1 MTTQNPHPAG
11 RADDPA
17 PADRDR
23 ADDPAPAD
31 RDRAGD
37 PASEPAAGESDTR
50 EPVGEPIITAR
61 GVRKSFP
68 LGRSD
73 SIEIL
78 HGIDLDIY
86 PGEFVAIVG
95 ASGSGKST
103 LLYALSGIDLPTSGT
118 VTIAGQDLAQLS
130 VKQLEEFRLNHIGF
144 IFQQPQLLDGVTL
157 RENALLPAQ
166 WHSKPHQQAAAADA
180 DRWFRQLGIDHVA
193 HIDAAAASG
202 GQRQRAGII
211 RALVN
216 NPDVCFADEP
226 TGALDSENAAA
237 VLDVLTKLHQDG
249 LTIVMVTHDAAV
261 AARAQRIITVTDGV
275 VPAA

>member
-1 MTTQNPHPAG
+1 MTTQNPHPDG
-11 RADDPA
+11 RADNPA

-23 ADDPAPAD
+23 AEAN
-31 RDRAGD
+31 

-103 LLYALSGIDLPTSGT
+103 LLYALSGIDLPTGGT

-193 HIDAAAASG
+193 HTDAAAASG

>member
-11 RADDPA
+11 C
-17 PADRDR
+17 

-31 RDRAGD
+31 RDRAGAN

-50 EPVGEPIITAR
+50 EPAVEPIITAR

-103 LLYALSGIDLPTSGT
+103 LLYALSGIDLPTGGT

-180 DRWFRQLGIDHVA
+180 DRWFCGRAHRSVRLRERGGGVGRVDEITPGWADHS
-193 HIDAAAASG
+193 DGDPRCRGGGPGAADYYRDG
-202 GQRQRAGII
+202 WCGAGSVGRRKARKLRGLIGSTHL
-211 RALVN
+211 RPQYFRGRL
-216 NPDVCFADEP
+216 
-226 TGALDSENAAA
+226 SWR
-237 VLDVLTKLHQDG
+237 VLLTK
-249 LTIVMVTHDAAV
+249 
-261 AARAQRIITVTDGV
+261 
-275 VPAA
+275 